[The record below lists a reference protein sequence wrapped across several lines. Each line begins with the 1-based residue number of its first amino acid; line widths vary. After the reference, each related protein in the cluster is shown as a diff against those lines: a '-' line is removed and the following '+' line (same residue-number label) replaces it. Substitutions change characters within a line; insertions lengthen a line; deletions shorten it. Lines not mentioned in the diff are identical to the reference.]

1 MRSSIG
7 IGWVGLALVAV
18 LGMVGAGCGDDT
30 SASTTGSGG
39 AASTTATGGGGAGGD
54 GGGTVGLPLLG
65 GDCDPLVPTFCGLP
79 FPSNVYLV
87 DDPTGKNPS
96 GMSVRFG
103 ATTLPAEKATGKH
116 IDPTALYDH
125 DGFSPASSPMT
136 HLPMAVADGCAT
148 PYDIETSLLADSP
161 TVLIEADTGV
171 RVPHFVDLDMS
182 TDHDGKEG
190 RPDERM
196 VMLRP
201 AQRLKDGTRYIV
213 AIRHVLNDVGD
224 EVTPSPVFSALRS
237 GGDVQGGTA
246 QDAFT
251 VSARRDLYADIF
263 SRLEAA
269 GVGRTDLQIAW
280 DFTTATRENVT
291 GPMLAVRDRALAV
304 VGAEGPTYE
313 VLNVEEFPTPADHP
327 ELLRRFEL
335 RMTVPS
341 YLTSSATSF
350 DKTEPVARLNRDAD
364 GVIQQNGTM
373 TMDVLVLVPRSVELG
388 EKHGLVQ
395 NGHGLFGDRH
405 EGQNGY
411 LARFANRNHYV
422 AFSTNFFGFDGDA
435 EGVAS
440 QILVGR
446 SDGLVPFT
454 ERQVQGMVN
463 QLMAMRMMLGR
474 VATDG
479 VVDGQGNV
487 LVDPQWID
495 ASLRAY
501 RGDSQGGIM
510 GGTYMAV
517 STDVTRGLLGEPGS
531 PYMLLLNRSVDWFQY
546 EGLMKLGYGDDA
558 VAIQLILATLQLAW
572 DRTEPAGFAPF
583 IEKEQLPGTP
593 QHHVLLHAAIGDHQV
608 SNFAAH
614 FMARSI
620 GVQQLQSD
628 DAMNPVH
635 KEIFGLDDVAA
646 PVTDASAFVE
656 FGFGLPLEPATN
668 VPQDQGCDPHDRVRV
683 LEPAYDQQD
692 VFFRSG
698 VIDWTCNGLCNCD
711 DTLADA
717 NEELGCRFSYD
728 QECL

>member
-1 MRSSIG
+1 MRSSSSVWRAVATLG
-7 IGWVGLALVAV
+7 ISIV
-18 LGMVGAGCGDDT
+18 GMVTGGCGDDT
-30 SASTTGSGG
+30 TASTGSGG
-39 AASTTATGGGGAGGD
+39 AGSTSATGGGGAGG
-54 GGGTVGLPLLG
+54 GGIQGLPLLG

-87 DDPTGKNPS
+87 DDPTGRNPS
-96 GMSVRFG
+96 GKSVRFG
-103 ATTLPAEKATGKH
+103 VTTLPAEKASGKH
-116 IDPTALYDH
+116 IDPAAFYDH
-125 DGFSPASSPMT
+125 DGFSAAGSPAT

-148 PYDIETSLLADSP
+148 PYDIEASLLADSP
-161 TVLIEADTGV
+161 TVLIEADTGA
-171 RVPHFVDLDMS
+171 RVAHFVDLDMS
-182 TDHDGKEG
+182 TDHDGLQG
-190 RPDERM
+190 RPDERLL
-196 VMLRP
+196 MLRP

-224 EVTPSPVFSALRS
+224 EVAPSPVFAALRS
-237 GGDVQGGTA
+237 GEDLQGGTEQA
-246 QDAFT
+246 TFSVA
-251 VSARRDLYADIF
+251 ARRDLYADIF
-263 SRLEAA
+263 SRLETA
-269 GVGRTDLQIAW
+269 GVDRAELQIAW

-291 GPMLAVRDRALAV
+291 GPMLDVRDLALDV

-313 VLNVEEFPTPADHP
+313 VLNVEEFPTPADHA

-350 DKTEPVARLNRDAD
+350 EKTEPIGRLNRDAN
-364 GVIQQNGTM
+364 GAIQQNGTM
-373 TMDVLVLVPRSVELG
+373 TMDVLVLVPRSVELNV
-388 EKHGLVQ
+388 KHGLLQ

-411 LARFANRNHYV
+411 LARGANRNHYI
-422 AFSTNFFGFDGDA
+422 AFGTNFFGFDSDA

-454 ERQVQGMVN
+454 ERQIQGMAN

-487 LVDPQWID
+487 LIDPAWID
-495 ASLRAY
+495 PSLRAY

-546 EGLMKLGYGDDA
+546 EGLMKLGYSDNA
-558 VAIQLILATLQLAW
+558 VNVQLILSVLQLAW
-572 DRTEPAGFAPF
+572 DRSEPAGFAPF
-583 IEKEQLPGTP
+583 VEKEQLPGTP
-593 QHHVLLHAAIGDHQV
+593 KHHVLMHAAIGDHQV

-620 GVQQLQSD
+620 GASQLVSD
-628 DAMNPVH
+628 DPGAPVH
-635 KEIFGLDDVAA
+635 KEIFGIDDVAG
-646 PVTDASAFVE
+646 PVGDTSILVE
-656 FGFGLPLEPATN
+656 FGFGLPAEPATN
-668 VPQDQGCDPHDRVRV
+668 VPLDQGCDPHDRVRV

-692 VFFRSG
+692 AFFRTG
-698 VIDWTCNGLCNCD
+698 IIDWTCNGLCNCD
-711 DTLADA
+711 DTLMDA
-717 NEELGCRFSYD
+717 TEEPGCRFSYD
-728 QECL
+728 QQCL